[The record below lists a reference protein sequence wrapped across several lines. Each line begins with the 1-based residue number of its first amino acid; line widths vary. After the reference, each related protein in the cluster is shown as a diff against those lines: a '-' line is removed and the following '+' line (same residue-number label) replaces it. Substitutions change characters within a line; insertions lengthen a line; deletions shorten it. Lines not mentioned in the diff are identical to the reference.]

1 VALRL
6 AVERIVTDKPD
17 LGFHLA
23 NYIVDAA
30 YEDLPADAVD
40 AAKKS
45 VLDLL
50 GVILAAGA
58 IEPAVGP
65 VMDLVR
71 ANGGPPRCTIIGYP
85 DRAPAAWA
93 AFANG
98 AMAHSLDFDDLTPW
112 GAHSSSSIIPA
123 SLAVAESQGGV
134 TGKDLIT
141 AIAVGQ
147 DLFARMR
154 HHVEWRKDWNISTVF
169 GVFAAT
175 AAAGRL
181 LGLSPAEMSSALG
194 IAAMQ
199 AGGTMDAVYGLGGD
213 LRCIYAAF
221 SAKAAVV
228 SAMLAKN
235 GILGTRSTFSGEYGF
250 FATYFGGRFDP
261 EQMVA
266 GLGKDFTGSS
276 TLYKPW
282 PAVGPAHSHIHATI
296 RLVSENELTVADID
310 EIRVYV
316 GDYHQIMCSPL
327 DERRA
332 PATLVDAKFSLPF
345 LVAVAAVHR
354 DVAIGHF
361 VHGGLRDPVVL
372 AVADKVVP
380 VVDPAFDWKFE
391 LPSGRVEILTRDG
404 RTIALTGTE
413 VPGSPESP
421 MTWADLQ
428 RKFSGCAAASTARL
442 PEAHLAS
449 LQRMAAELESVA
461 DVSDLLRLLRQ

>member
-1 VALRL
+1 L
-6 AVERIVTDKPD
+6 ERIVTDLPD
-17 LGFHLA
+17 LGFDLA
-23 NYIVDAA
+23 NYIVDTR
-30 YEDLPADAVD
+30 YEAIPSDAVD
-40 AAKKS
+40 VAKKS
-45 VLDLL
+45 LLDLL
-50 GVILAAGA
+50 GVILAAGG

-71 ANGGPPRCTIIGYP
+71 ANGGDTQCTIIGFP
-85 DRAPAAWA
+85 DRAPASWA

-112 GAHSSSSIIPA
+112 GAHASSSVIPA
-123 SLAVAESQGGV
+123 ALAVAEWQGGV

-154 HHVEWRKDWNISTVF
+154 RHVEWRKDWNISTVF

-181 LGLSPAEMSSALG
+181 LDLSSAEMSSALS

-199 AGGTMDAVYGLGGD
+199 SGGTMDVVYGLGGD

-228 SAMLAKN
+228 SAVLAKE
-235 GILGTRSTFSGEYGF
+235 GIVGTRSTFSGEYGF
-250 FATYFGGRFDP
+250 FATYFGGRFDR
-261 EQMVA
+261 EQMVE
-266 GLGKDFTGSS
+266 GLGKDFTGAS
-276 TLYKPW
+276 TLFKPW
-282 PAVGPAHSHIHATI
+282 PAVGPSHSHIHATI
-296 RLVSENELTVADID
+296 RLMSENDLTAADID

-332 PATLVDAKFSLPF
+332 PTTLVDAKFSLPF

-354 DVAIGHF
+354 DVAIAHF
-361 VHGGLRDPVVL
+361 VDGGLSDPTVL

-380 VVDPAFDWKFE
+380 VVDASFDWNLE
-391 LPSGRVEILTRDG
+391 LPGGRVEILTRDG
-404 RTIALTGTE
+404 RTLALTGTD
-413 VPGSPESP
+413 VPGSPQSP

-428 RKFSGCAAASTARL
+428 RKFSGCAALSRSRL
-442 PEAHLAS
+442 PEDHVTS
-449 LQRMAAELESVA
+449 LQRMMLELESLD
-461 DVSDLLRLLRQ
+461 DVTDLLRLLRQ